1 MILDE
6 GASKL
11 NCVMLEGMWKTK
23 FSLDFQ
29 DGAFYGKNGPQ
40 ENFPMIKNIDL
51 TLNAM
56 ALIPIED
63 IKVNVILWA
72 FNCYLAQTSSTLH

>member
-6 GASKL
+6 GTLKL
-11 NCVMLEGMWKTK
+11 NCVKLEGMWKTK

-29 DGAFYGKNGPQ
+29 DGAFYRKNGPQ

-72 FNCYLAQTSSTLH
+72 FNCYLAQTSSPLH

>member
-1 MILDE
+1 MVC
-6 GASKL
+6 GKL
-11 NCVMLEGMWKTK
+11 NFPQILRMGHFKE
-23 FSLDFQ
+23 
-29 DGAFYGKNGPQ
+29 KNGPQ
-40 ENFPMIKNIDL
+40 ENFLMIKNIDL

-72 FNCYLAQTSSTLH
+72 FNCYFAQTSSTLH

>member
-1 MILDE
+1 ME
-6 GASKL
+6 
-11 NCVMLEGMWKTK
+11 
-23 FSLDFQ
+23 
-29 DGAFYGKNGPQ
+29 KNGPQ

-51 TLNAM
+51 ALNAM

-72 FNCYLAQTSSTLH
+72 FTCYLAQTSCTLH